1 MEILKQ
7 LISRK
12 SQSGINIR
20 HSIPYYPLKESKK
33 EKREEEGMKGGR
45 EGGRRKHDNH
55 RLLAFLL
62 VADVIR
68 ARQKQKIA
76 F

>member
-7 LISRK
+7 LMSRR

-20 HSIPYYPLKESKK
+20 HSIPHYPLKESKK

-45 EGGRRKHDNH
+45 KKHDKH

>member
-7 LISRK
+7 LMSRR

-33 EKREEEGMKGGR
+33 GKREEEGMKGGKK
-45 EGGRRKHDNH
+45 KHDNH